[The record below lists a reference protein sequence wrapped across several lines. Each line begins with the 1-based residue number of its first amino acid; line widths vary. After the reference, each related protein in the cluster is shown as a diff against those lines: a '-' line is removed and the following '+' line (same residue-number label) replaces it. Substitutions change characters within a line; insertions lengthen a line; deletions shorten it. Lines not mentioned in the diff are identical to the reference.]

1 MTSHFSSVFLKKVR
15 ALSTLT
21 ALVQVLFQYIQDSYH
36 RPGGFEG
43 HSHVCL
49 SVPGSDC
56 GVRSSERLTAETGAL
71 VMLGRKQEGEQWTT
85 FLGVFWEINDIA
97 FMKIVALWNVFAKR
111 LRVFFFFLP
120 QQKFEK
126 VRDSE

>member
-1 MTSHFSSVFLKKVR
+1 M
-15 ALSTLT
+15 
-21 ALVQVLFQYIQDSYH
+21 
-36 RPGGFEG
+36 
-43 HSHVCL
+43 
-49 SVPGSDC
+49 
-56 GVRSSERLTAETGAL
+56 RSSERLTAETGAL

-111 LRVFFFFLP
+111 LRGFFFFLP